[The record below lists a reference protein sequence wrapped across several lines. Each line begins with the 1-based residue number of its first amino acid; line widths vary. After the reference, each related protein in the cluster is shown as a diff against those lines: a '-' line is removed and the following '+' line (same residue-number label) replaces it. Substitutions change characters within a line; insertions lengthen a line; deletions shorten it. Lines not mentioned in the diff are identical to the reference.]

1 LPTPPL
7 PLETLLKEIMNID
20 ELSEYLGIK
29 KSTLYSKVERKEILF
44 YKIGHLVRFKKS
56 DIDLWLEKTKVEPLR
71 IKERAKG
78 IVDSADARAADIDE
92 IVKRAVADSQG
103 MKYTPKYKGDRT
115 RIRGLGK
122 EVKDGTL

>member
-1 LPTPPL
+1 M
-7 PLETLLKEIMNID
+7 KEIMNID

-115 RIRGLGK
+115 RIRALGK